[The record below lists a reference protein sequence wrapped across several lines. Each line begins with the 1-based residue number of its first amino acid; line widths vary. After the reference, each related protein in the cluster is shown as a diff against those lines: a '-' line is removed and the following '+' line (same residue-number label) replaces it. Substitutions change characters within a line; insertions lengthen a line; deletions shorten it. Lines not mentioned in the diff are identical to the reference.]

1 MDPLSQEKLEE
12 LAELFKDPAWSAYLD
27 ILEVVML
34 DSFKQIMALE
44 PTKAESFI
52 QFVELKGR
60 IDQIKDIT
68 YFYQRELA
76 ANPEEVMAV
85 DNRYDSW
92 FKGLLKKMFLGG

>member
-1 MDPLSQEKLEE
+1 MDPLSQERLEE
-12 LAELFKDPAWSAYLD
+12 LAELFKSPAWSAYLD

-76 ANPEEVMAV
+76 VNQEETIAV
-85 DNRYDSW
+85 DNRYESW
-92 FKGLLKKMFLGG
+92 FKGLLKKVFLGG